1 MPFDREATFSA
12 ALVLTIAT
20 HVDPS
25 LVKDQDSRHELA
37 SSILTEMTSRGNLIA
52 DHQRQELEQLEALLN
67 RSREMAVAAREA
79 QQQGQLNTPGS
90 TESYALAPNEGMI
103 GGNEQIVGT
112 DFEGI
117 GTLLSEWNSE
127 DGLSGEH
134 LMAVADSLD
143 FGQLNWP
150 AMGDIDTGENWM

>member
-1 MPFDREATFSA
+1 
-12 ALVLTIAT
+12 
-20 HVDPS
+20 
-25 LVKDQDSRHELA
+25 
-37 SSILTEMTSRGNLIA
+37 
-52 DHQRQELEQLEALLN
+52 
-67 RSREMAVAAREA
+67 MAVAAREA